1 MGKRL
6 IDLVMD
12 RDEDFLYEDDRA
24 MKLTTA
30 VMVQR
35 CVQAEMAG
43 IFKDKSEGDVDTLA
57 HLLENGF
64 KGFGDMEP
72 SYLIEEYQ
80 AMEDKWYVELCMKT
94 LLHIHMVQKHLG
106 GWWCCLTF
114 HDHLSCRQHPACEN
128 F

>member
-80 AMEDKWYVELCMKT
+80 AMEDKWYKLHEDGEL
-94 LLHIHMVQKHLG
+94 LFEYPEDPIHKL
-106 GWWCCLTF
+106 
-114 HDHLSCRQHPACEN
+114 DKEEA
-128 F
+128 

>member
-24 MKLTTA
+24 MKLTTT

-43 IFKDKSEGDVDTLA
+43 ILKDKAEGDVDTLA

-80 AMEDKWYVELCMKT
+80 AMEDKWYEYHADGELYFECSEDP
-94 LLHIHMVQKHLG
+94 IHELNEEKI
-106 GWWCCLTF
+106 
-114 HDHLSCRQHPACEN
+114 
-128 F
+128 